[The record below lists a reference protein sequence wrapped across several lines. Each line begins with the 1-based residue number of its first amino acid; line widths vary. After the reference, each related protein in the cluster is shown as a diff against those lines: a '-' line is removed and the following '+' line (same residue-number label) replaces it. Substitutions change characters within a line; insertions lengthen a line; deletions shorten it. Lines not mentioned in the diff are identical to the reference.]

1 MRQFIEAR
9 LGACITVVV
18 GLTAEHFGMS
28 SGQADA
34 CAGFTGVLGV
44 NQVRQFAQRWA
55 NGEVGACDDGSK
67 VMQISKAGLDLIKE
81 FEGLYLKAYRC
92 PAGVPTIGYGHT
104 AGVVMGQT
112 ITKQQADDYLR
123 RDVRQFE
130 RAVARLVSVPLTQ
143 GQFDALVSFAFNL
156 GEGALAQSTL
166 LRLLNAGD
174 YAGAAAQFDRWNKA
188 GGRVLPGL
196 VRRRA
201 AERALFEA
209 RP

>member
-1 MRQFIEAR
+1 
-9 LGACITVVV
+9 
-18 GLTAEHFGMS
+18 
-28 SGQADA
+28 
-34 CAGFTGVLGV
+34 
-44 NQVRQFAQRWA
+44 
-55 NGEVGACDDGSK
+55 
-67 VMQISKAGLDLIKE
+67 MQISKAGLDLIKQ

-104 AGVVMGQT
+104 AGVAMGQT
-112 ITKQQADDYLR
+112 ITQQQADDYLR

-130 RAVARLVSVPLTQ
+130 RAVARLVTVPLTQ

>member
-1 MRQFIEAR
+1 M
-9 LGACITVVV
+9 
-18 GLTAEHFGMS
+18 
-28 SGQADA
+28 
-34 CAGFTGVLGV
+34 
-44 NQVRQFAQRWA
+44 
-55 NGEVGACDDGSK
+55 
-67 VMQISKAGLDLIKE
+67 MQISRAGLDLIKQ

-104 AGVVMGQT
+104 AGVAMGQT
-112 ITKQQADDYLR
+112 ITQQQADDYLR

-130 RAVARLVSVPLTQ
+130 RAVSRLVRVPLTQ

-174 YAGAAAQFDRWNKA
+174 YSGAAAQFDRWNKA

-209 RP
+209 LP

>member
-1 MRQFIEAR
+1 M
-9 LGACITVVV
+9 
-18 GLTAEHFGMS
+18 
-28 SGQADA
+28 
-34 CAGFTGVLGV
+34 
-44 NQVRQFAQRWA
+44 
-55 NGEVGACDDGSK
+55 
-67 VMQISKAGLDLIKE
+67 MQISKAGLDLIKQ

-104 AGVVMGQT
+104 AGVAMGQT
-112 ITKQQADDYLR
+112 ITQQQADDYLR

-130 RAVARLVSVPLTQ
+130 RAVARQVSVPLTQ
-143 GQFDALVSFAFNL
+143 GQLDALVSFAFNL

-174 YAGAAAQFDRWNKA
+174 YAGAAAQFERWNKA

>member
-1 MRQFIEAR
+1 M
-9 LGACITVVV
+9 
-18 GLTAEHFGMS
+18 
-28 SGQADA
+28 
-34 CAGFTGVLGV
+34 
-44 NQVRQFAQRWA
+44 
-55 NGEVGACDDGSK
+55 
-67 VMQISKAGLDLIKE
+67 MQISKAGLDLIKQ

-104 AGVVMGQT
+104 AGVAMGQT
-112 ITKQQADDYLR
+112 ITQQQADDYLR

-130 RAVARLVSVPLTQ
+130 RAVSRLVTVPLTQ

-156 GEGALAQSTL
+156 GDGALAQSTM

-174 YAGAAAQFDRWNKA
+174 YTGAAAQFDRWNKA

-209 RP
+209 HP

>member
-1 MRQFIEAR
+1 
-9 LGACITVVV
+9 
-18 GLTAEHFGMS
+18 
-28 SGQADA
+28 
-34 CAGFTGVLGV
+34 
-44 NQVRQFAQRWA
+44 
-55 NGEVGACDDGSK
+55 
-67 VMQISKAGLDLIKE
+67 MQISKAGLDLIKQ

-104 AGVVMGQT
+104 AGVSMGQT
-112 ITKQQADDYLR
+112 ITQQQADDYLR

-130 RAVARLVSVPLTQ
+130 RAVARLVTVPLTQ

-166 LRLLNAGD
+166 MRLLNAGD

>member
-1 MRQFIEAR
+1 M
-9 LGACITVVV
+9 
-18 GLTAEHFGMS
+18 
-28 SGQADA
+28 
-34 CAGFTGVLGV
+34 
-44 NQVRQFAQRWA
+44 QV
-55 NGEVGACDDGSK
+55 
-67 VMQISKAGLDLIKE
+67 SKAGLDLIKQ

-104 AGVVMGQT
+104 AGVAMGQT
-112 ITKQQADDYLR
+112 ITQQQADDYLR

-130 RAVARLVSVPLTQ
+130 RAVARLVTVPLTQ

-166 LRLLNAGD
+166 LRMLNDGD
-174 YAGAAAQFDRWNKA
+174 YAGAAAQFERWNKA

>member
-1 MRQFIEAR
+1 M
-9 LGACITVVV
+9 
-18 GLTAEHFGMS
+18 
-28 SGQADA
+28 
-34 CAGFTGVLGV
+34 
-44 NQVRQFAQRWA
+44 
-55 NGEVGACDDGSK
+55 
-67 VMQISKAGLDLIKE
+67 MQISKAGLDLIKQ
-81 FEGLYLKAYRC
+81 FEGLYLNAYRC

-104 AGVVMGQT
+104 AGVAMGQT
-112 ITKQQADDYLR
+112 ITQQQADDYLR

-130 RAVARLVSVPLTQ
+130 RAVSRQVRVPLTQ

-201 AERALFEA
+201 AERALFES

>member
-1 MRQFIEAR
+1 MMDR
-9 LGACITVVV
+9 
-18 GLTAEHFGMS
+18 
-28 SGQADA
+28 
-34 CAGFTGVLGV
+34 
-44 NQVRQFAQRWA
+44 
-55 NGEVGACDDGSK
+55 K
-67 VMQISKAGLDLIKE
+67 VMQISKAGLDLIKQ

-104 AGVVMGQT
+104 AGVAMGQT
-112 ITKQQADDYLR
+112 ITQQQADDYLR

-130 RAVARLVSVPLTQ
+130 RAVARLVTVPLTQ

-166 LRLLNAGD
+166 LRMLNAGD

>member
-1 MRQFIEAR
+1 M
-9 LGACITVVV
+9 
-18 GLTAEHFGMS
+18 
-28 SGQADA
+28 
-34 CAGFTGVLGV
+34 
-44 NQVRQFAQRWA
+44 
-55 NGEVGACDDGSK
+55 
-67 VMQISKAGLDLIKE
+67 MQISKAGLDLIKQ
-81 FEGLYLKAYRC
+81 FEGLYLQAYRC

-104 AGVVMGQT
+104 AGVAMGQT
-112 ITKQQADDYLR
+112 ITQQQADDYLR

-130 RAVARLVSVPLTQ
+130 RAVSRLVRVPLTQ

-209 RP
+209 HP

>member
-1 MRQFIEAR
+1 M
-9 LGACITVVV
+9 
-18 GLTAEHFGMS
+18 
-28 SGQADA
+28 
-34 CAGFTGVLGV
+34 
-44 NQVRQFAQRWA
+44 
-55 NGEVGACDDGSK
+55 
-67 VMQISKAGLDLIKE
+67 MQISNAGLDLIKQ

-104 AGVVMGQT
+104 AGVAMGQT
-112 ITKQQADDYLR
+112 ITQQQADDYLR

-130 RAVARLVSVPLTQ
+130 RAVARLATVPLTQ

-156 GEGALAQSTL
+156 GEGALARSTL
-166 LRLLNAGD
+166 LRLLNEGK
-174 YAGAAAQFDRWNKA
+174 YTEAALQFGRWVK
-188 GGRVLPGL
+188 GGGKELPGL